1 MRKPE
6 VLYQEV
12 VEIEERVVLVPPE
25 EEGGTS
31 DDSGADVVVGV
42 TGEKVRVERPMNEA
56 AVRTQLQAVYDKVG
70 GWVCMGGSIRQSDR
84 DPKLKTHPF
93 THNSVIT

>member
-25 EEGGTS
+25 EAAAAAG
-31 DDSGADVVVGV
+31 DDVVVGV
-42 TGEKVRVERPMNEA
+42 TGEKVRVERPVDEA
-56 AVRTQLQAVYDKVG
+56 SVRAQLQAVYDKVG
-70 GWVCMGGSIRQSDR
+70 GWVR
-84 DPKLKTHPF
+84 
-93 THNSVIT
+93 V